1 MIDMDRQFEQLDL
14 IDRLSAVL
22 ARLPRRDNVFGGMM
36 RKAFDYYGSLT
47 PRQEAVVREILARAG
62 A

>member
-14 IDRLSAVL
+14 IDRLSNVL
-22 ARLPRRDNVFGGMM
+22 ARLPRQDNVFGGQM
-36 RKAFDYYGSLT
+36 RKAFNHYGSLT